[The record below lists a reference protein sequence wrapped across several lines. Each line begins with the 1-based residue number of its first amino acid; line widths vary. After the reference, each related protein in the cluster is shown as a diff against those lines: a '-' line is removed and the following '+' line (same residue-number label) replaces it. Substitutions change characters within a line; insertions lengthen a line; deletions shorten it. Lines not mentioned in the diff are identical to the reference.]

1 MQFVDMGLD
10 DWKEFGE
17 DGRAMKVAGPL
28 ALSRLLCGLVEVGND
43 VLIRRCRRICSLLNS
58 NFIRLYLDV

>member
-1 MQFVDMGLD
+1 
-10 DWKEFGE
+10 
-17 DGRAMKVAGPL
+17 MKVAGPL
-28 ALSRLLCGLVEVGND
+28 ALSRLCGLGEVGND